1 VFEKARSPS
10 GRGGKTVIEW
20 TKILKDSDFSNP
32 MLLLIDRYVEKGLS
46 LSEIAREFNTT
57 HMTVKNY
64 LTRFGIPLRG
74 RGGDNS
80 TKSVNITYEDYVKM
94 TYEELAKKYEVSLYT
109 VWSRTRGFPSKRGK

>member
-1 VFEKARSPS
+1 M
-10 GRGGKTVIEW
+10 IEW

-109 VWSRTRGFPSKRGK
+109 VWSRTREFPSKRGR